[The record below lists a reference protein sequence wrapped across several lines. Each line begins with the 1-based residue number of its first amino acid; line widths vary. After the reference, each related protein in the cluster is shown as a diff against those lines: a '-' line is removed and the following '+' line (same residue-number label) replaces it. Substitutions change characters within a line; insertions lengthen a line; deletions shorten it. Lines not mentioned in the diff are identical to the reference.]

1 MLSQDIINAPTFR
14 LLGAL
19 LRHMNSAAWRK
30 KHPIAAGGQTSI
42 AWQKL
47 FATSG
52 GRIGSSSSEADA
64 AVTNM
69 LTVTNA
75 MQADPALWGLLS
87 TDDVDWI
94 VEHVGSKDR
103 RLLLNMLGVLIYTE
117 ADLIT
122 ADEAAEIS
130 GHSAVNWRTRA
141 AAGSVPGAVK
151 KSNTWLFPRP
161 IVEAMTRRDG
171 YRTQESES

>member
-1 MLSQDIINAPTFR
+1 MLSQDIINAPTFK

-19 LRHMNSAAWRK
+19 LRHMNSREWRN
-30 KHPIAAGGQTSI
+30 KHPLAAGGQTAI

-52 GRIGSSSSEADA
+52 GRIGSSSSESDA
-64 AVTNM
+64 AVTSM
-69 LTVTNA
+69 LTITNA

-87 TDDVDWI
+87 AADIDWI

-103 RLLLNMLGVLIYTE
+103 RLLINMLGVLIHTE
-117 ADLIT
+117 GDLIT
-122 ADEAAEIS
+122 ADDAAEIS

-141 AAGSVPGAVK
+141 ASGSVPGAVK
-151 KSNTWLFPRP
+151 KSNTWLFPRA

-171 YRTQESES
+171 YRAQESES